1 MAVEGNM
8 SSCDEEED
16 AVVEIGIVVAAV
28 ADGERRRAADDG
40 EGTKRKQDRRRERRK
55 KAVSERWRPTITG
68 PRSAMVVEGNM
79 SSCDE
84 EEDAVVEIGIVVA
97 AVADGERRRAA
108 DDGEGLEFKKLII
121 VYLLS
126 EVLVVVR

>member
-40 EGTKRKQDRRRERRK
+40 EGTSPESVDKLPDRNCNPMFPLTVPPMLRLFPNNTSI
-55 KAVSERWRPTITG
+55 VTLHTL
-68 PRSAMVVEGNM
+68 VE
-79 SSCDE
+79 
-84 EEDAVVEIGIVVA
+84 
-97 AVADGERRRAA
+97 
-108 DDGEGLEFKKLII
+108 LPL
-121 VYLLS
+121 
-126 EVLVVVR
+126 